1 MELGSFP
8 FQNQHVLLLLFKVGP
23 YVTEEQVLLYT
34 LSENEFSQLKKK
46 IEKIMWII
54 DYYII
59 NIKKYLNF
67 KRKLKKI
74 D

>member
-1 MELGSFP
+1 
-8 FQNQHVLLLLFKVGP
+8 VLLLLFKVGP

-34 LSENEFSQLKKK
+34 LSENGFSQLKKK

-54 DYYII
+54 NYYII

>member
-1 MELGSFP
+1 
-8 FQNQHVLLLLFKVGP
+8 VLLLLFKVGP